1 MKKLL
6 IILLPLFFSPMIIHA
21 QGMDFGLIG
30 GINGAFFHDVP
41 PVTDAVSSLGYMI
54 GLRGTAGSNVFV
66 EPAIEFVSYG
76 STITLAD
83 ETRHEQRSNY
93 IRFPL
98 QVGLKL
104 FGDAP
109 VNVEV
114 RGGLSGSVLVGYS
127 DDVTNGPGGYFTRGD
142 INPTRAGA
150 ILGGGVR
157 LAFLKVD
164 LEYEWG
170 LTDFYSHNPGTRLN
184 SLYFILGGN
193 F

>member
-1 MKKLL
+1 MAV
-6 IILLPLFFSPMIIHA
+6 HA
-21 QGMDFGLIG
+21 QMDYGLIG

-54 GLRGTAGSNVFV
+54 GIRGSAGSNVFI
-66 EPAIEFVSYG
+66 EPALEFVSYG

-93 IRFPL
+93 IRLPL
-98 QVGLKL
+98 QVGVKL

-109 VNVEV
+109 VNVEA

-127 DDVTNGPGGYFTRGD
+127 DDVSNGSGSYFTRGD
-142 INPTRAGA
+142 ISPTRAGA
-150 ILGGGVR
+150 IIGGGVR

-170 LTDFYSHNPGTRLN
+170 LTDFYTHNPGTRLN